1 MMTIVTVILKDKL
14 SKTVL
19 EQQVCFRSE
28 KQTILHCIL
37 KYTNLKR
44 FGVAP
49 AVVVV
54 VAVED
59 DVVPV
64 VAVPEAVVAAGVG
77 EPQGLGNGEV
87 FSAPRCGFSSTLLD
101 P

>member
-1 MMTIVTVILKDKL
+1 ML
-14 SKTVL
+14 
-19 EQQVCFRSE
+19 FW
-28 KQTILHCIL
+28 IL

-44 FGVAP
+44 FGVEP

-54 VAVED
+54 VVAED

-64 VAVPEAVVAAGVG
+64 AVVPDDVVAVVVD